1 MQSRINE
8 LKELGIPTEFHA
20 YGGVDHGFGLGVG
33 TAANGWLSRAAAFWK
48 KRF

>member
-8 LKELGIPTEFHA
+8 LKKLGIPTEFHA

-33 TAANGWLSRAAAFWK
+33 TAADGWLNRAAAFWK